1 MSRLSTNPSFI
12 LRLAAILFSLA
23 FAQASQAVPILVD
36 SAADNLIAGDGLC
49 TLREAIGN
57 ANWDQDF
64 TSGDCEPGLP
74 GMDTIQIQP
83 GLPTIVLNGTE
94 LELIRSMAIIGPA
107 AGQQISG
114 NGVSRVFNVSGSQ
127 DPAGLHEYRF
137 ENLHIINGRTSSSV
151 SNGTP
156 LYQCAG
162 GGAGLCAV
170 AGGVNVQLRVVMRN
184 VEFRSNLSTIDHPN
198 NHYGTTAAGGAAYFG
213 HGIDEVDISGAL
225 FAYNE
230 AEGVSNNFGGAIAAE
245 MFGSLRLANIQFLGN
260 SASSAAGAIYAADG
274 QSFTL
279 SRADLANNK
288 AKDGEPVAIWV
299 ENTDLTILQDSV
311 LQANLNIDAAQNL
324 TKRGYAMRVDG
335 ASSGNDVVLVANT
348 WIDQNLSC
356 GIGFLDVSA
365 FVSNSTFSRNQCD
378 HAGAAM
384 GIFDATVEVTASS
397 ILDNINTLP
406 AVRLDGGSLKLESST
421 VVANHATAPGEAG
434 GIRLDAGTLTLRN
447 TILAE
452 NAGSQGS
459 LHRISG
465 TVNASYSQFGD
476 PSGEINGTSSNNLF
490 IGSTHLGAFGD
501 YGCATKA
508 GDSFVGPPVC
518 VPMRPLSTNSPAR
531 DQGNAFGA
539 AYDQRGPGF
548 TRSEGGAADI
558 GAYEFQPPLI
568 TIEAVDATKDEGNS
582 GDTQFTFRVKRNGDR
597 RSESWAAWHLMGTG
611 SHPADAGDFSAGSWI
626 GGSAYFPANA
636 VEATVN
642 IYVTGD
648 TIAEQNEGFR
658 VNLGALTNGQ
668 MGDSAAAD
676 GLIINDD
683 ATFPVPTLSIAPLQV
698 DVPEGQWL
706 YSTHRFRVT
715 RSQVTSGYCSVEVVL
730 SGDGSF
736 PADDDDFYGISTGL
750 LNTYQMGPGTTH
762 FDIEIPVAGDGK
774 LEQNEHFSVSLQN
787 PSGCFIASGSASAGS
802 YIINDDSGIWIE
814 TVTTSAPEGNSG
826 ATLFSFRVRRAYS
839 DVNIASVQYTVSG
852 IGISPANA
860 ADFVGG
866 SFPSG
871 TVNFAPGQSE
881 SVLVIQVAGDLTP
894 EPDEGFRV
902 TLSNAQGGDITPLA
916 HADAII
922 VNDDVAGGL
931 IFANGFE

>member
-1 MSRLSTNPSFI
+1 MSRLSTNPSLI

-57 ANWDQDF
+57 ANWDHDF
-64 TSGDCEPGLP
+64 TSGDCEPGQP

-137 ENLHIINGRTSSSV
+137 ENLHIINGRTSSSA

-213 HGIDEVDISGAL
+213 HGINEVDISGAL

-245 MFGSLRLANIQFLGN
+245 MFGSLRLVNIRFLGN

-356 GIGFLDVSA
+356 GIGFVDVSA
-365 FVSNSTFSRNQCD
+365 FVNNSTFSRNSCD

-459 LHRISG
+459 LRRISG

-490 IGSTHLGAFGD
+490 IGSTYLGAFGD

-582 GDTQFTFRVKRNGDR
+582 GHTPFTFRVKRNGDR
-597 RSESWAAWHLMGTG
+597 RSESWAAWHLMGIG

-750 LNTYQMGPGTTH
+750 LNIYQMSPGDTH

-774 LEQNEHFSVSLQN
+774 LESNEHFSVSLQN
-787 PSGCFIASGSASAGS
+787 PSGCFIANGAASAGS
-802 YIINDDSGIWIE
+802 FIINDDSGIWIE

-826 ATLFSFRVRRAYS
+826 ATLFSFLVRRAYS
-839 DVNIASVQYTVSG
+839 DVNIASVQYAVSG

-881 SVLVIQVAGDLTP
+881 SVLVIQVAGDFTP

-902 TLSNAQGGDITPLA
+902 TLSNVLGGDITPLA

-922 VNDDVAGGL
+922 VNDDVAGDL